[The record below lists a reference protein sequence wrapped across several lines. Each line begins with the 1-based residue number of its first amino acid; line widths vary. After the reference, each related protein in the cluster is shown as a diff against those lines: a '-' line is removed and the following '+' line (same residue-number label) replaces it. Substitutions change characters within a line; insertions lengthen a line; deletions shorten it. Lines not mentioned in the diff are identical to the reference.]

1 MGNVAL
7 FIPRGS
13 NNMDTIKERTKV
25 LRETEHRLLEDS
37 AHSLPSAV
45 PKYMPWR
52 LSMNEYTPKGFKS
65 WWEYRK
71 WQYACDIAKA
81 VIAFGSLVGLCMW
94 AGD

>member
-13 NNMDTIKERTKV
+13 NNMEKRI
-25 LRETEHRLLEDS
+25 
-37 AHSLPSAV
+37 
-45 PKYMPWR
+45 
-52 LSMNEYTPKGFKS
+52 NEYIPEGFKS

-71 WQYACDIAKA
+71 WQYACDIIKA
-81 VIAFGSLVGLCMW
+81 IVAFVSLIILCMW